1 MNVYKA
7 DIQDWLLWDNSHGCY
22 LGRSWEWIC
31 LRAVVQWNVWDGR
44 LSISNGT
51 FDYFNALRL
60 WYLKGYEY
68 MKQYLPNVGRHVF
81 RNNYGRFFF
90 LSYCMLKCKTF
101 EGFLDYVVHDC
112 GVRSQQKLASNSSI
126 ILFAGP
132 LWDHYVL
139 LNWCILMCRILIWL
153 LIQSLITVL
162 LSSQGHQCHHHN
174 LHRLLRRIII
184 PTHRILV

>member
-1 MNVYKA
+1 MVGMVDYLFQTVHLITLMLSPCGIWRVMNT
-7 DIQDWLLWDNSHGCY
+7 
-22 LGRSWEWIC
+22 
-31 LRAVVQWNVWDGR
+31 WNNTFQM
-44 LSISNGT
+44 LAGT
-51 FDYFNALRL
+51 CFEITMDF
-60 WYLKGYEY
+60 
-68 MKQYLPNVGRHVF
+68 
-81 RNNYGRFFF
+81 FFF

-126 ILFAGP
+126 ILFAVP